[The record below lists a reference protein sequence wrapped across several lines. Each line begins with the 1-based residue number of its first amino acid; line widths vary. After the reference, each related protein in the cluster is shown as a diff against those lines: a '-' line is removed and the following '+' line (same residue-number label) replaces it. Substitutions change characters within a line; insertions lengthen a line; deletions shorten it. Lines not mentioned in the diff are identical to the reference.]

1 MKTLTGNNVY
11 LRALEP
17 TDLEFLYALEND
29 ESVWEVSNTTTPYSK
44 YVLQQYLENAH
55 RDIYEIKQLRMV
67 ICDATTERPVGFI
80 DLFNFEPKHRRVGV
94 GVIIFSEDD
103 RGKGFAGEALSLI
116 RNYAVIHLK
125 VHQLHA
131 AISEDNE
138 RSIHLFKK
146 QGYEQCG
153 VKKDWTLSEDG
164 FKDELLFQLIVPL

>member
-17 TDLEFLYALEND
+17 TDFEFLYALEND
-29 ESVWEVSNTTTPYSK
+29 ESVREVSNTTTPYSK

-103 RGKGFAGEALSLI
+103 RGKGFAGEALALI
-116 RNYAVIHLK
+116 RNYAVIHLTGVTDGDASEVNALEKSSITNMIGDTFGAGDYQSYQK
-125 VHQLHA
+125 VALDSA
-131 AISEDNE
+131 EIE
-138 RSIHLFKK
+138 RRN
-146 QGYEQCG
+146 
-153 VKKDWTLSEDG
+153 KD
-164 FKDELLFQLIVPL
+164 K